1 MNTNNETA
9 LGTMPVGKLLF
20 QLAIPTIAAQVI
32 NALYNMVDRIYI
44 GRLPGGEGPLAI
56 AGLGIAFPIIMII
69 SAFASMIGMGGSPRV
84 SIKMG
89 QKDHEGAEKILGNA
103 VTALIILAVPL
114 TLFFYLGKES
124 LLSMFG
130 ATKNILPYADDYL
143 SIYLIGS
150 IFVMFSLGL
159 NSFITCQGFAKT
171 SMLTVLIGAVLNIV
185 LDPVFIFGLGLGVK
199 GSALATVISQGV
211 SAVWVICFL
220 TGKRTDLKIR
230 RKYMRPEF
238 KVLLPVI
245 ALGIA
250 PFIMQSTE
258 SLVQI
263 TLNSGMKR
271 YGGVNADS
279 LVSITTIAISSM
291 QFLSMPALGLAQ
303 GAQPIISYNYGS
315 RNMDRVT
322 KAFRLLFSITVLYTS
337 AVWLLSMT
345 VPQIYIYLFSS
356 GEAARRLAALG
367 RPLIRIFMGGFLFIG
382 AQYACQNTFM
392 ALGRA
397 KISLVMAL
405 LRKIIL
411 LIPLALILPI
421 FLGTTGI
428 FTAEPIADT
437 LASAIT
443 TGVFYFTSKKLLVHT
458 SGESDNSASLQE
470 PQQE

>member
-9 LGTMPVGKLLF
+9 LESMPVGKLLF
-20 QLAIPTIAAQVI
+20 QLAVPTIAAQVI

-56 AGLGIAFPIIMII
+56 AGLGIAFPIIMTI

-89 QKDHEGAEKILGNA
+89 QQDHEGAEKILGNA
-103 VTALIILAVPL
+103 VSALIVFAVPL
-114 TLFFYLGKES
+114 TLFFYVLKEP

-130 ATKNILPYADDYL
+130 ATENILPYGNDYL
-143 SIYLIGS
+143 SIYLLGS

-159 NSFITCQGFAKT
+159 NSFITCQGFART

-185 LDPVFIFGLGLGVK
+185 LDPIFIFVLGLGVK

-211 SAVWVICFL
+211 SAVWVLWFL
-220 TGKRTDLKIR
+220 TGKKTDLKIR
-230 RKYMRPEF
+230 RKNLRLEA

-271 YGGVNADS
+271 YGGVNADA

-315 RNMDRVT
+315 GNMDRVK
-322 KAFRLLFSITVLYTS
+322 KAFRLLFMITVTYTFGIW
-337 AVWLLSMT
+337 ALSMAM
-345 VPQIYIYLFSS
+345 PQIYIYLFSS
-356 GEAARRLAALG
+356 GEAARGLSKLG
-367 RPLIRIFMGGFLFIG
+367 KPLIRIFMGGFLFIG

-392 ALGRA
+392 ALGKA

-411 LIPLALILPI
+411 LIPLALTLPV

-428 FTAEPIADT
+428 FTAEPIADI
-437 LASAIT
+437 LASVIT
-443 TGVFYFTSKKLLVHT
+443 TGVFYFTSKKLFSNT
-458 SGESDNSASLQE
+458 SEKTDF
-470 PQQE
+470 

>member
-20 QLAIPTIAAQVI
+20 QLAVPTIAAQVI

-89 QKDHEGAEKILGNA
+89 QQDHDGAEKILGNA
-103 VTALIILAVPL
+103 VTALIALAVPL
-114 TLFFYLGKES
+114 TLFFYLAKEP

-130 ATKNILPYADDYL
+130 ATDNILPYANDYL
-143 SIYLIGS
+143 GIYLLGS

-159 NSFITCQGFAKT
+159 NSFITCQGFART
-171 SMLTVLIGAVLNIV
+171 SMLTVLIGALLNIV
-185 LDPVFIFGLGLGVK
+185 LDPIFIFIMGLGVK

-211 SAVWVICFL
+211 SAAWVLRFL
-220 TGKRTDLKIR
+220 TGKKTDLKIR
-230 RKYMRPEF
+230 RKNLRLEA

-271 YGGVNADS
+271 YGGANADS
-279 LVSITTIAISSM
+279 LVSVTTIAISAM

-303 GAQPIISYNYGS
+303 GAQPIISFNYGS
-315 RNMDRVT
+315 RNMDRVK
-322 KAFRLLFSITVLYTS
+322 KAFRLLFVITVAYTLGIW
-337 AVWLLSMT
+337 ALSMA

-356 GEAARRLAALG
+356 GEAARQLSVLG
-367 RPLIRIFMGGFLFIG
+367 RPMIRIFMGGFLFIG

-411 LIPLALILPI
+411 LIPLALILPL

-428 FTAEPIADT
+428 FTAEPIADI
-437 LASAIT
+437 LASAVT
-443 TGVFYFTSKKLLVHT
+443 TGVFYFTSKKLLVYT
-458 SGESDNSASLQE
+458 PGESEQDNPAE
-470 PQQE
+470 EEMKA

>member
-9 LGTMPVGKLLF
+9 LESMPVGKLLF
-20 QLAIPTIAAQVI
+20 QLAVPTIAAQVI

-89 QKDHEGAEKILGNA
+89 QQDRDGAEKILGNA
-103 VTALIILAVPL
+103 VTALITLAVPL
-114 TLFFYLGKES
+114 TLFFYLGKVP

-130 ATKNILPYADDYL
+130 ATKNILPYGNDYL
-143 SIYLIGS
+143 SIYLLGS

-159 NSFITCQGFAKT
+159 NSFITCQGFART

-185 LDPVFIFGLGLGVK
+185 LDPIFIFVLGLGVK

-211 SAVWVICFL
+211 SAVWVLWFL
-220 TGKRTDLKIR
+220 TGKKTDLKIR
-230 RKYMRPEF
+230 RKNLRLEA

-271 YGGVNADS
+271 YGGVNADA

-303 GAQPIISYNYGS
+303 GAQPVISYNYGS
-315 RNMDRVT
+315 GNMDRVK
-322 KAFRLLFSITVLYTS
+322 KAFRLLFMLTIVYTFGIW
-337 AVWLLSMT
+337 ALSMAM
-345 VPQIYIYLFSS
+345 PQIYIYLFSS
-356 GEAARRLAALG
+356 GEAARGLSKLG
-367 RPLIRIFMGGFLFIG
+367 KPLIRIFMGGFLFIG

-392 ALGRA
+392 ALGKA
-397 KISLVMAL
+397 KISLIMAL

-411 LIPLALILPI
+411 LIPLALTLPV

-428 FTAEPIADT
+428 FTAEPIADI
-437 LASAIT
+437 LASVIT
-443 TGVFYFTSKKLLVHT
+443 TGVFYFTSKKLFINT
-458 SGESDNSASLQE
+458 SEKTDF
-470 PQQE
+470 

>member
-1 MNTNNETA
+1 
-9 LGTMPVGKLLF
+9 
-20 QLAIPTIAAQVI
+20 
-32 NALYNMVDRIYI
+32 MVDRIYI

-89 QKDHEGAEKILGNA
+89 QQDHDGAEKILGNA
-103 VTALIILAVPL
+103 VTALIALAVPL
-114 TLFFYLGKES
+114 TLFFYLAKEP
-124 LLSMFG
+124 LLSAAWF
-130 ATKNILPYADDYL
+130 LR
-143 SIYLIGS
+143 
-150 IFVMFSLGL
+150 
-159 NSFITCQGFAKT
+159 
-171 SMLTVLIGAVLNIV
+171 
-185 LDPVFIFGLGLGVK
+185 
-199 GSALATVISQGV
+199 
-211 SAVWVICFL
+211 FL
-220 TGKRTDLKIR
+220 TGKTTDLKIR
-230 RKYMRPEF
+230 RKNLRLEA

-271 YGGVNADS
+271 YGGANADS
-279 LVSITTIAISSM
+279 LVSVTTIAISAM

-303 GAQPIISYNYGS
+303 GAQPIISFNYGS
-315 RNMDRVT
+315 RNMDRVK
-322 KAFRLLFSITVLYTS
+322 KAFRLLFVITVAYTLGIW
-337 AVWLLSMT
+337 ALSMA

-356 GEAARRLAALG
+356 GEAARQLSVLG
-367 RPLIRIFMGGFLFIG
+367 RPMIRIFMGGFLFIG

-411 LIPLALILPI
+411 LIPLKA
-421 FLGTTGI
+421 
-428 FTAEPIADT
+428 
-437 LASAIT
+437 
-443 TGVFYFTSKKLLVHT
+443 
-458 SGESDNSASLQE
+458 
-470 PQQE
+470 

>member
-20 QLAIPTIAAQVI
+20 QLAVPTIAAQVI

-89 QKDHEGAEKILGNA
+89 QKDHDGAEKILGNA
-103 VTALIILAVPL
+103 VTALTILAVPL

-130 ATKNILPYADDYL
+130 ATKNILPYGNDYL

-171 SMLTVLIGAVLNIV
+171 SMLTVLIGALLNII
-185 LDPVFIFGLGLGVK
+185 LDPIFIFGLGLGVK

-211 SAVWVICFL
+211 SALWVICFL

-230 RKYMRPEF
+230 RKYLRPEL

-271 YGGVNADS
+271 YGGANADT

-315 RNMDRVT
+315 RNMDRVK
-322 KAFRLLFSITVLYTS
+322 KAFRLLFTITVAYTS
-337 AVWLLSMT
+337 AIWALSMA

-356 GEAARRLAALG
+356 GEAARGLAALG
-367 RPLIRIFMGGFLFIG
+367 KPMIRIFMGGFLFIG

-397 KISLVMAL
+397 KISLIMAL

-411 LIPLALILPI
+411 LIPLALILPV

-443 TGVFYFTSKKLLVHT
+443 TGVFYFTSKKLLRHP
-458 SGESDNSASLQE
+458 EE
-470 PQQE
+470 PDITPNME

>member
-1 MNTNNETA
+1 
-9 LGTMPVGKLLF
+9 MPVGKLLF
-20 QLAIPTIAAQVI
+20 QLAVPTIAAQII

-89 QKDHEGAEKILGNA
+89 QQDYDGAEKILGNA
-103 VTALIILAVPL
+103 VTALIALAVPL
-114 TLFFYLGKES
+114 TLFFYLAKEP
-124 LLSMFG
+124 LLSIFG
-130 ATKNILPYADDYL
+130 ATDNILPYANDYL
-143 SIYLIGS
+143 SIYLLGS

-159 NSFITCQGFAKT
+159 NSFITCQGFART

-185 LDPVFIFGLGLGVK
+185 LDPIFIFVMGLGVK
-199 GSALATVISQGV
+199 GSALATVISQGI
-211 SAVWVICFL
+211 SAAWVLGFL
-220 TGKRTDLKIR
+220 TGKKTDLKIR
-230 RKYMRPEF
+230 RKNLRLEA

-271 YGGVNADS
+271 YGGANADS
-279 LVSITTIAISSM
+279 LVSVTTIAISAM

-303 GAQPIISYNYGS
+303 GAQPIISFNYGS
-315 RNMDRVT
+315 RNMDRVK
-322 KAFRLLFSITVLYTS
+322 KAFRLLFVITVAYTFGIW
-337 AVWLLSMT
+337 ALSMA

-356 GEAARRLAALG
+356 GEAARQLSVLG
-367 RPLIRIFMGGFLFIG
+367 RPMIRIFMGGFLFIG

-411 LIPLALILPI
+411 LIPLALILPL

-428 FTAEPIADT
+428 FTAEPIADI
-437 LASAIT
+437 LASAVT
-443 TGVFYFTSKKLLVHT
+443 TGVFYFTSKKLLVYT
-458 SGESDNSASLQE
+458 PGESEQGNPAE
-470 PQQE
+470 EEMKA

>member
-9 LGTMPVGKLLF
+9 LESMPVGKLLF
-20 QLAIPTIAAQVI
+20 QLAVPTIAAQVI

-89 QKDHEGAEKILGNA
+89 QQDRDGAEKILGNA
-103 VTALIILAVPL
+103 VTALITLAVPL
-114 TLFFYLGKES
+114 TLFFYLGKVP

-130 ATKNILPYADDYL
+130 ATKNILPYGNDYL
-143 SIYLIGS
+143 SIYLLGS

-159 NSFITCQGFAKT
+159 NSFITCQGFART

-185 LDPVFIFGLGLGVK
+185 LDPIFIFVLGLGVK

-211 SAVWVICFL
+211 SAVWVLWFL
-220 TGKRTDLKIR
+220 TGKKTDLKIR
-230 RKYMRPEF
+230 RKNLRLEA

-271 YGGVNADS
+271 YGGVNADA

-315 RNMDRVT
+315 DNMDRVK
-322 KAFRLLFSITVLYTS
+322 KAFRLLFMITIVYTFGIW
-337 AVWLLSMT
+337 ALSMA

-356 GEAARRLAALG
+356 GEAARGLSKLG
-367 RPLIRIFMGGFLFIG
+367 KPLIRIFMGGFLFIG

-392 ALGRA
+392 ALGKA
-397 KISLVMAL
+397 KISLIMAL

-411 LIPLALILPI
+411 LIPLALVLPV
-421 FLGTTGI
+421 FSGTAGI
-428 FTAEPIADT
+428 FAAEPIADI
-437 LASAIT
+437 LASVIT
-443 TGVFYFTSKKLLVHT
+443 TGVFYFTSKKLFINT
-458 SGESDNSASLQE
+458 SEKPEKTDF
-470 PQQE
+470 

>member
-89 QKDHEGAEKILGNA
+89 QKDHDGAEKILGNA
-103 VTALIILAVPL
+103 VTALVILAVPL

-130 ATKNILPYADDYL
+130 ATKNILPYGNDYL

-171 SMLTVLIGAVLNIV
+171 SMLTVLIGALLNII
-185 LDPVFIFGLGLGVK
+185 LDPIFIFGLGLGVK

-230 RKYMRPEF
+230 KKYLRPEL

-271 YGGVNADS
+271 YGGANADA

-315 RNMDRVT
+315 RNMDRV
-322 KAFRLLFSITVLYTS
+322 KQAFRLLFTITIAYTS
-337 AVWLLSMT
+337 GIWALSMA

-356 GEAARRLAALG
+356 GEAARVLSELG
-367 RPLIRIFMGGFLFIG
+367 KPMIRIFMGGFLFIG

-397 KISLVMAL
+397 KISLIMAL

-411 LIPLALILPI
+411 LIPLALILPA

-437 LASAIT
+437 LASVIT
-443 TGVFYFTSKKLLVHT
+443 TGCFYFTSKKLLRHPEHPEIIPNT
-458 SGESDNSASLQE
+458 E
-470 PQQE
+470 

>member
-1 MNTNNETA
+1 
-9 LGTMPVGKLLF
+9 MPVGKLLF
-20 QLAIPTIAAQVI
+20 QLAVPTIAAQVI

-89 QKDHEGAEKILGNA
+89 QQDHDGAEKILGNA
-103 VTALIILAVPL
+103 VTALIALAVPL
-114 TLFFYLGKES
+114 TLFFYLAKVP

-130 ATKNILPYADDYL
+130 ATDNILPYGNDYL
-143 SIYLIGS
+143 SIYLLGS

-159 NSFITCQGFAKT
+159 NSFITCQGFART

-185 LDPVFIFGLGLGVK
+185 LDPIFIFVMGLGVK

-211 SAVWVICFL
+211 SAAWVIRFL
-220 TGKRTDLKIR
+220 TGKKTDLKIR
-230 RKYMRPEF
+230 RRNLRLEA

-271 YGGVNADS
+271 YGGASADA
-279 LVSITTIAISSM
+279 LVSITTIAISAM

-303 GAQPIISYNYGS
+303 GAQPIISFNYGS
-315 RNMDRVT
+315 RNMDRVK
-322 KAFRLLFSITVLYTS
+322 KAFRLLFVITVAYTLGIW
-337 AVWLLSMT
+337 ALSMA

-356 GEAARRLAALG
+356 GEAARQLSVLG
-367 RPLIRIFMGGFLFIG
+367 GPMIRIFMGGFLFIG

-411 LIPLALILPI
+411 LIPLALILPL

-428 FTAEPIADT
+428 FTAEPVADI
-437 LASAIT
+437 LASAVT
-443 TGVFYFTSKKLLVHT
+443 TGVFYFTSKKLLVYAPDD
-458 SGESDNSASLQE
+458 SEQGNPAEEEMKA
-470 PQQE
+470 

>member
-1 MNTNNETA
+1 LNTNNETA

-20 QLAIPTIAAQVI
+20 QLAVPTIAAQVI

-89 QKDHEGAEKILGNA
+89 QQDHDGAEKILGNA
-103 VTALIILAVPL
+103 VTALIALAVPL
-114 TLFFYLGKES
+114 TLFFYLAKEP

-130 ATKNILPYADDYL
+130 ATDNILPYANDYL
-143 SIYLIGS
+143 GIYLLGS

-159 NSFITCQGFAKT
+159 NSFITCQGFART
-171 SMLTVLIGAVLNIV
+171 SMLTVLIGALLNIV
-185 LDPVFIFGLGLGVK
+185 LDPIFIFIMGLGVK

-211 SAVWVICFL
+211 SAAWVLRFL
-220 TGKRTDLKIR
+220 TGKKTDLKIR
-230 RKYMRPEF
+230 RKNLRLEA

-271 YGGVNADS
+271 YGGASADS
-279 LVSITTIAISSM
+279 LVSVTTIAISAM

-303 GAQPIISYNYGS
+303 GAQPIISFNYGS
-315 RNMDRVT
+315 RNMDRVK
-322 KAFRLLFSITVLYTS
+322 KAFRLLFVITVAYTLGIW
-337 AVWLLSMT
+337 ALSMA

-356 GEAARRLAALG
+356 GEAARQLSVLG
-367 RPLIRIFMGGFLFIG
+367 RPMIRIFMGGFLFIG

-411 LIPLALILPI
+411 LIPLALFLPL
-421 FLGTTGI
+421 FFGTTGI
-428 FTAEPIADT
+428 FAAEPIADI
-437 LASAIT
+437 LASAVT
-443 TGVFYFTSKKLLVHT
+443 TGVFYFTSKKLLVYAPDD
-458 SGESDNSASLQE
+458 SEQGNPAEEEMKA
-470 PQQE
+470 

>member
-20 QLAIPTIAAQVI
+20 QLAVPTIAAQVI

-89 QKDHEGAEKILGNA
+89 QQDHEGAEKILGNA
-103 VTALIILAVPL
+103 VTALIALAVPL
-114 TLFFYLGKES
+114 TLFFYLAKEP

-130 ATKNILPYADDYL
+130 ATDNILPYGNDYL
-143 SIYLIGS
+143 GIYLLGS
-150 IFVMFSLGL
+150 VFVMFSLGL
-159 NSFITCQGFAKT
+159 NSFITCQGFART

-185 LDPVFIFGLGLGVK
+185 LDPIFIFVLDLGVK

-211 SAVWVICFL
+211 SAVWVLRFL
-220 TGKRTDLKIR
+220 TGKKTDLKIR
-230 RKYMRPEF
+230 RKNLRLEA

-271 YGGVNADS
+271 YGGADADA

-315 RNMDRVT
+315 RNMDRVK
-322 KAFRLLFSITVLYTS
+322 KAFRLLFVITVAYTLGIW
-337 AVWLLSMT
+337 VLSMA
-345 VPQIYIYLFSS
+345 VPQIYIYLFSN
-356 GEAARRLAALG
+356 GEAARELSVLG
-367 RPLIRIFMGGFLFIG
+367 GPMIRIFMGGFLFIG

-411 LIPLALILPI
+411 LIPLALILPV
-421 FLGTTGI
+421 FLGTKGI
-428 FTAEPIADT
+428 FTAEPIADI

-443 TGVFYFTSKKLLVHT
+443 TGVFYLTSKKILAHT
-458 SGESDNSASLQE
+458 PPKSDSTDPVQE
-470 PQQE
+470 ELPI

>member
-20 QLAIPTIAAQVI
+20 QLAVPTIAAQII

-89 QKDHEGAEKILGNA
+89 QQDYDGAEKILGNA
-103 VTALIILAVPL
+103 VTALIALAVPL
-114 TLFFYLGKES
+114 TLFFYLAKEP
-124 LLSMFG
+124 LLSIFG
-130 ATKNILPYADDYL
+130 ATDNILPYANDYL
-143 SIYLIGS
+143 SIYLLGS

-159 NSFITCQGFAKT
+159 NSFITCQGFART

-185 LDPVFIFGLGLGVK
+185 LDPIFIFVMGLGVK
-199 GSALATVISQGV
+199 GSALATVISQGI
-211 SAVWVICFL
+211 SAAWVLGFL
-220 TGKRTDLKIR
+220 TGKKTDLKIR
-230 RKYMRPEF
+230 RKNLRLEA

-271 YGGVNADS
+271 YGGANADS
-279 LVSITTIAISSM
+279 LVSVTTIAISAM

-303 GAQPIISYNYGS
+303 GAQPIISFNYGS
-315 RNMDRVT
+315 RNMDRVK
-322 KAFRLLFSITVLYTS
+322 KAFRLLFVITVAYTLGIW
-337 AVWLLSMT
+337 ALSMA

-356 GEAARRLAALG
+356 GEAARQLSVLG
-367 RPLIRIFMGGFLFIG
+367 RPMIRIFMGGFLFIG

-411 LIPLALILPI
+411 LIPLALILPL

-428 FTAEPIADT
+428 FTAEPIADI
-437 LASAIT
+437 LASAVT
-443 TGVFYFTSKKLLVHT
+443 TGVFFFTSKKLLVYT
-458 SGESDNSASLQE
+458 PGESEQGNPAE
-470 PQQE
+470 EEMKA

>member
-20 QLAIPTIAAQVI
+20 QLAVPTIAAQVI

-89 QKDHEGAEKILGNA
+89 QKDHDGAEKILGNA
-103 VTALIILAVPL
+103 VTALTGLAIPL
-114 TLFFYLGKES
+114 TLFFYLGKDS

-130 ATKNILPYADDYL
+130 ATKNILPYASDYL

-171 SMLTVLIGAVLNIV
+171 SMLTVLIGAVLNII

-220 TGKRTDLKIR
+220 TGERTDLKIR
-230 RKYMRPEF
+230 RKNLRPEL

-271 YGGVNADS
+271 YGGAGADA
-279 LVSITTIAISSM
+279 LVSVTTIAISSM

-315 RNMDRVT
+315 RNMDRVK
-322 KAFRLLFSITVLYTS
+322 KAFRLLFIITVAYTV
-337 AVWLLSMT
+337 AIWALSMA
-345 VPQIYIYLFSS
+345 VPHIYIYLFSS
-356 GEAARRLAALG
+356 GEAARGLAALG
-367 RPLIRIFMGGFLFIG
+367 RPMIRIFMGGFLFIG

-397 KISLVMAL
+397 KISLIMAL

-411 LIPLALILPI
+411 LIPLALILPV

-443 TGVFYFTSKKLLVHT
+443 TGVFYFTSKKLLRHP
-458 SGESDNSASLQE
+458 EE
-470 PQQE
+470 PDITPNME

>member
-20 QLAIPTIAAQVI
+20 QLAVPTIAAQVI

-89 QKDHEGAEKILGNA
+89 QQDHDGAEKILGNA
-103 VTALIILAVPL
+103 VTALIALAVPL
-114 TLFFYLGKES
+114 TLFFYLAKEP

-130 ATKNILPYADDYL
+130 ATDNILPYANDYL
-143 SIYLIGS
+143 GIYLLGS

-159 NSFITCQGFAKT
+159 NSFITCQGFART
-171 SMLTVLIGAVLNIV
+171 SMLTVLIGALLNIV
-185 LDPVFIFGLGLGVK
+185 LDPIFIFIMGLGVK

-211 SAVWVICFL
+211 SAAWVLRFL
-220 TGKRTDLKIR
+220 TGKKTDLKIR
-230 RKYMRPEF
+230 RKNLRLEA

-271 YGGVNADS
+271 YGGANADS
-279 LVSITTIAISSM
+279 LVSVTTIAISAM

-303 GAQPIISYNYGS
+303 GAQPIISFNYGS
-315 RNMDRVT
+315 RNMDRVK
-322 KAFRLLFSITVLYTS
+322 KAFRLLFVITVAYTFGIW
-337 AVWLLSMT
+337 ALSMA

-356 GEAARRLAALG
+356 GEAARQLSVLG
-367 RPLIRIFMGGFLFIG
+367 RPMIRIFMGGFLFIG

-411 LIPLALILPI
+411 LIPLALILPL

-428 FTAEPIADT
+428 FTAEPIADI
-437 LASAIT
+437 LASAVT
-443 TGVFYFTSKKLLVHT
+443 TGVFYFTSKKLLVYAPDD
-458 SGESDNSASLQE
+458 SEQGNPAEEEMKA
-470 PQQE
+470 

>member
-1 MNTNNETA
+1 
-9 LGTMPVGKLLF
+9 MPVGKLLF
-20 QLAIPTIAAQVI
+20 QLAVPTIAAQII

-89 QKDHEGAEKILGNA
+89 QQDYDGAEKILGNA
-103 VTALIILAVPL
+103 VTALIALAVPL
-114 TLFFYLGKES
+114 TLFFYLAKEP
-124 LLSMFG
+124 LLSIFG
-130 ATKNILPYADDYL
+130 ATDNILPYANDYL
-143 SIYLIGS
+143 GIYLLGS

-159 NSFITCQGFAKT
+159 NSFITCQGFART

-185 LDPVFIFGLGLGVK
+185 LDPIFIFVMGLGVK
-199 GSALATVISQGV
+199 GSALATVISQGI
-211 SAVWVICFL
+211 SAAWVLGFL
-220 TGKRTDLKIR
+220 TGKKTDLKIR
-230 RKYMRPEF
+230 RKNLRLEA

-271 YGGVNADS
+271 YGGANADS
-279 LVSITTIAISSM
+279 LVSVTTIAISAM

-303 GAQPIISYNYGS
+303 GAQPIISFNYGS
-315 RNMDRVT
+315 RNMDRVK
-322 KAFRLLFSITVLYTS
+322 KAFRLLFVITVAYTFGIW
-337 AVWLLSMT
+337 ALSMA

-356 GEAARRLAALG
+356 GEAARQLSVLG
-367 RPLIRIFMGGFLFIG
+367 RPMIRIFMGGFLFIG

-411 LIPLALILPI
+411 LIPLALILPL

-428 FTAEPIADT
+428 FTAEPIADI
-437 LASAIT
+437 LASAVT
-443 TGVFYFTSKKLLVHT
+443 TGVFYFTSKKLLVYT
-458 SGESDNSASLQE
+458 PGESEQGNPAE
-470 PQQE
+470 EEMKA